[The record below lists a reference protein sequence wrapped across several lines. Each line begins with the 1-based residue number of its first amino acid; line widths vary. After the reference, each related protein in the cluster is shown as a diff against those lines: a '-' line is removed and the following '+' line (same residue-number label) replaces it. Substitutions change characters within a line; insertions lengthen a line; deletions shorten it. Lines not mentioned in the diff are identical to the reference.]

1 MYFKNKLSGNMVPV
15 VHANGPAKMEKQ
27 WDDAVNTYF
36 KEAPCK
42 GEMSK
47 DITVITWSIPEEET
61 LLENCFKQLNL
72 LDRLIVIPMKTPFN
86 FLDKIR
92 KMYKYL
98 SLVKTKYVM
107 ALDATDVMVLGYDAV
122 DEVLRSFQRKEARCV
137 FSAEIPQWP
146 NIETGQG
153 IMAASGDAPFELGA
167 WKTELTKIREYE
179 EVYEW
184 LGSPFKHLC
193 SGAWI
198 GEREYMIDF
207 YKECMDIIPEGW
219 WDENLFGGD
228 QGFITLVAGRRFPDV
243 LLDYKSEMFLSLSGT
258 TEKEVEINIE
268 PQKALYTTFYYR
280 YKGRH
285 VAAPQWRINMEE
297 SDMKQVISFFS
308 DEEVKVVWKEEDK
321 TKVGRGK
328 ITHDDDNFVY
338 LAGEKGKV
346 IVNKKD
352 IIAIKQ

>member
-15 VHANGPAKMEKQ
+15 VHANGPAKFEKS
-27 WDDAVNTYF
+27 WDDAVTTYF
-36 KEAPCK
+36 SEPSCE

-72 LDRLIVIPMKTPFN
+72 SDRLIVIPMKTPFN

-107 ALDATDVMVLGYDAV
+107 ALDATDVMLLGYDAV

-153 IMAASGDAPFELGA
+153 IMAASGQAPFELGA

-258 TEKEVEINIE
+258 TENEVEINLK
-268 PQKALYTTFYYR
+268 P
-280 YKGRH
+280 
-285 VAAPQWRINMEE
+285 
-297 SDMKQVISFFS
+297 
-308 DEEVKVVWKEEDK
+308 
-321 TKVGRGK
+321 
-328 ITHDDDNFVY
+328 
-338 LAGEKGKV
+338 
-346 IVNKKD
+346 
-352 IIAIKQ
+352 